1 AVADSVENVADGN
14 NAIVAGNPPIMG
26 VELMGLDIGKG
37 SMAAENPDGINN
49 NDDEERHKF
58 ELIVQS
64 QEMAGS
70 VVSRDKTQSPR
81 YEVEGQQKSA
91 SATSDGAA
99 SPTLSITRP
108 GRIQRLAFLPK
119 VQIGPSNKLADE
131 IDIVEDASGLLEREP
146 TRTQCGLISPSK
158 EKKLSRQPRKNLVED
173 ILQLRLSKRALGMKR
188 KREKIGGD
196 NSSLEV
202 IQ

>member
-1 AVADSVENVADGN
+1 
-14 NAIVAGNPPIMG
+14 MG

-49 NDDEERHKF
+49 NDDEEWHKF

-70 VVSRDKTQSPR
+70 VVGRDKTQSPR
-81 YEVEGQQKSA
+81 YEVEGQPKSS
-91 SATSDGAA
+91 SATSDG
-99 SPTLSITRP
+99 
-108 GRIQRLAFLPK
+108 

-146 TRTQCGLISPSK
+146 TRTQCGRISPSK
-158 EKKLSRQPRKNLVED
+158 EKKLSRQPRKNLMED
-173 ILQLRLSKRALGMKR
+173 ILKLRLSKRALGLKR
-188 KREKIGGD
+188 KREKIGGT
-196 NSSLEV
+196 
-202 IQ
+202 IQAWKSYNK